1 MNEEHD
7 CEDVDQESEKV
18 STSYL
23 LSDIEFDIERLKFD
37 NAEREIVDEMLIQGL
52 VLIYASACSR
62 LLKHLSQTQRVL
74 VIFKSHFICEKIS
87 RKV

>member
-1 MNEEHD
+1 MNEEDD

-18 STSYL
+18 STCDL
-23 LSDIEFDIERLKFD
+23 LSDIERLEFD